1 MWYENNI
8 DFELS
13 RNDREVRSELIEKTD
28 VELIKHLQS
37 VDRSI
42 KAGFQYNVYFQEW
55 SIGTDILR
63 KRGYDI
69 VTTDDIHQLA
79 KDLEVQ

>member
-8 DFELS
+8 DFELL

-28 VELIKHLQS
+28 VELIRHLQS

-42 KAGFQYNVYFQEW
+42 KAGFQYNAYFQEW

-79 KDLEVQ
+79 KDLEVR